1 MGRVGMD
8 PATRTELTAA
18 MTITPTLTLD
28 NKAGW
33 TGNTA
38 LVLDNVRAAFG
49 TWSQVLA
56 GDASVNVRV
65 EIATLGS
72 SGSSKVLAS
81 ASIDDYAYTGR
92 QGSYLTYESPIAA
105 ELKSGQ
111 LQSSFGNEVTIR
123 IDSASLSNG
132 TYFIDPRPL
141 TSTAPVGI
149 TGSQYDLLSVLVH
162 EVGHTLGMTGWRGSG
177 GTLSGSSQST
187 FDSLITKSGGQLFFE
202 GDNVKAATGSYPL
215 LDTNSVYHFQSADLL
230 DPYAETGRR
239 VQPSKLDAALMA
251 DLGMGTIYN
260 DLLDTQWGRTLKT
273 GAGFDVVSL
282 DAYKTGMMIRGTG
295 TTDVVTAGYQQLKL
309 VDAEQLVLVDA
320 QVTLPDAGFVVR
332 FDEGGVGGY
341 SYRMYKAAFD
351 RTPDTK
357 GLGSWIKYLDDG
369 GSRDFVAQSF
379 VNSFEFNTKYGP
391 LDTEAFV
398 QRLYN
403 NVLGRDGEAAGV
415 YGWVDGLNNGLTRA
429 QVLQGFSE
437 SSENIG
443 KTAALTG
450 NGILYH
456 EWWLA

>member
-1 MGRVGMD
+1 M
-8 PATRTELTAA
+8 P
-18 MTITPTLTLD
+18 ITPTLTLD

-38 LVLDNVRAAFG
+38 LVLDHVRAAFA
-49 TWSQVLA
+49 TWGQILA
-56 GDASVNVRV
+56 GDSSVNVRV
-65 EIATLGS
+65 EIASLGS
-72 SGSSKVLAS
+72 SGSSRILAS
-81 ASIDDYAYTGR
+81 ASIDDYSYTGR

-111 LQSSFGNEVTIR
+111 VNASFGHEVTIR
-123 IDSASLSNG
+123 IDSSSLSNG

-141 TSTAPVGI
+141 TSSSPVGI

-162 EVGHTLGMTGWRGSG
+162 EVGHTLGMTGWRSSG
-177 GTLSGSSQST
+177 GTLSGSSQSV
-187 FDSLITKSGGQLFFE
+187 FDSLVSKNGSQLVFQGE
-202 GDNVKAATGSYPL
+202 NVRAATGSYPL
-215 LDTNSVYHFQSADLL
+215 LDTNSVYHFQNADLL

-239 VQPSKLDAALMA
+239 VQPSALDAALMA
-251 DLGMGTIYN
+251 DLGMGTIYG
-260 DLLDTQWGRTLKT
+260 DYLSTQWSRTLNT
-273 GAGFDVVSL
+273 GGGFDVVSL
-282 DAYKTGMMIRGTG
+282 DTYKSGMIIRGNG
-295 TTDVVTAGYQQLKL
+295 TIDRVTAGYQELNL
-309 VDAEQLVLVDA
+309 VDAEKLVLVDA
-320 QVTLPDAGFVVR
+320 EVTLPENGFVVR

-341 SYRMYKAAFD
+341 AYRLYKAAFD

-357 GLGSWIKYLDDG
+357 GLGSWIKYLDEG
-369 GSRDFVAQSF
+369 GNRDFVAQSF
-379 VNSFEFNTKYGP
+379 VSSFEFSTKYGP
-391 LDTEAFV
+391 LDTQGFV

-437 SSENIG
+437 SSENIS

-456 EWWLA
+456 EWWLG